1 MGRTRPGDSVVG
13 FSRKVRDVPAHSIEP
28 PHPTS
33 RKPLQT
39 IRIRSSCPNQP
50 QAQLDVQLNSPFFC
64 VCGVDSRGSACTIAA
79 HAGRPSVARQDA
91 VGGARTR
98 ARADPRAAA
107 GPAGL
112 PAHGQGFRPAAGR
125 PEVRPREGESHPHPL
140 PDLPQQDDR
149 RPVRAP
155 ARRARPLPAPIAPIL
170 VITGPSGVG
179 KGTLIK
185 GLLERVTGLQL
196 AVSATTREPR
206 DGEVNG
212 VDYHFLSA
220 EDFDRRVAHGEF
232 VEHAEYAG
240 NRYGTLKSELE
251 RPARGIVLE
260 IDVQGARQVRE
271 TLPDAVLIFIEP
283 PSFEDLERRLA
294 GRGSDKPEQIERR
307 LAAAREELAAAG
319 EFDHR
324 IRNDDL
330 ERALEELSE
339 LAATM
344 CPP

>member
-1 MGRTRPGDSVVG
+1 
-13 FSRKVRDVPAHSIEP
+13 
-28 PHPTS
+28 
-33 RKPLQT
+33 
-39 IRIRSSCPNQP
+39 
-50 QAQLDVQLNSPFFC
+50 
-64 VCGVDSRGSACTIAA
+64 
-79 HAGRPSVARQDA
+79 
-91 VGGARTR
+91 
-98 ARADPRAAA
+98 
-107 GPAGL
+107 
-112 PAHGQGFRPAAGR
+112 
-125 PEVRPREGESHPHPL
+125 
-140 PDLPQQDDR
+140 
-149 RPVRAP
+149 
-155 ARRARPLPAPIAPIL
+155 
-170 VITGPSGVG
+170 VG

-185 GLLERVTGLQL
+185 GLLERVPGLQL
-196 AVSATTREPR
+196 AVSATTRAPR

-212 VDYHFLSA
+212 VDYHFLSV
-220 EDFDRRVAHGEF
+220 EDFDRRVARGEF

-240 NRYGTLKSELE
+240 NRYGTLKTELE

-283 PSFEDLERRLA
+283 PSFEDLERRLL
-294 GRGSDKPEQIERR
+294 GRASDRPEQIERR

-324 IRNDDL
+324 VRNDDL